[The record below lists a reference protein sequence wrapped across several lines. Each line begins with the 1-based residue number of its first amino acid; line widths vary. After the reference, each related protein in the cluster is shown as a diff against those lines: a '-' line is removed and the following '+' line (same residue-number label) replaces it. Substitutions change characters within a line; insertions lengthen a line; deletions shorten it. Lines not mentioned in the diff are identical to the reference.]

1 MKWSE
6 QVGFALRQPLS
17 ARKKNLGQIRTR
29 PALAITD
36 QFKTT
41 RWTILQLLLATIVS
55 NYCNIDE

>member
-17 ARKKNLGQIRTR
+17 AGIFSPNSDPPCNGDNWSIQSNQMDHI
-29 PALAITD
+29 
-36 QFKTT
+36 
-41 RWTILQLLLATIVS
+41 QLLLATIAS